1 MFQFSLCRT
10 DSCCVGDENE
20 VSLQQR
26 VSQLETRNRGLEEEL
41 AMEKTRGIITI
52 IYMQMC
58 ISD

>member
-10 DSCCVGDENE
+10 DSCCIGDDENE

-26 VSQLETRNRGLEEEL
+26 VSQLETRNRELEEEL

-52 IYMQMC
+52 IYM
-58 ISD
+58 